1 MREED
6 KAPLDALL
14 RARIFA
20 HSLLFLSLILKSSF
34 AFADDCAWGDRIVGH
49 PPGVVWQFVVYPDVV
64 RVEGTGT
71 RWNDALASTEFQLQ
85 LERHDEA
92 ARKGK
97 LYKAAIALI
106 YKQFGPRPR
115 PLKVVLAVGTSKSE
129 FEVQERPYS
138 GGGSSRTR
146 VDLSPLAPALV
157 DAIRRGR
164 DASLTIFVGDKE
176 HFVQAYASW
185 LQPKFQLME
194 GQMERIFGL
203 TDAKKCKL
211 PEQTPYQ
218 RMGPFL

>member
-1 MREED
+1 MRKED
-6 KAPLDALL
+6 KVPLDALL

-49 PPGVVWQFVVYPDVV
+49 PPGVVWQFAVYPDVV

-71 RWNDALASTEFQLQ
+71 KWSDALASTEFQLQ
-85 LERHDEA
+85 LERHDES

-97 LYKAAIALI
+97 LYKAAIALT
-106 YKQFGPRPR
+106 YKQLSPRPR
-115 PLKVVLAVGTSKSE
+115 SLKAVLTVGTTKSE
-129 FEVQERPYS
+129 FQVQERPYS
-138 GGGSSRTR
+138 GGGSSRGR
-146 VDLSPLAPALV
+146 IDLSPLAPTLL

-164 DASLTIFVGDKE
+164 DASLTLFVGE
-176 HFVQAYASW
+176 TEYLGQAYDRW
-185 LQPKFQLME
+185 LQPKIQLME
-194 GQMERIFGL
+194 SQMEKIFGL